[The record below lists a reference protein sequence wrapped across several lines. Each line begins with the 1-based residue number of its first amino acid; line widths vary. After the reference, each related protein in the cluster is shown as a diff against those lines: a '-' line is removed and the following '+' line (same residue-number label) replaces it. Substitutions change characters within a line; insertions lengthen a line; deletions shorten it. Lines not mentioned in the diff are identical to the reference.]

1 MKHSVPEWV
10 NSRYN
15 PYVYITETDCTE
27 KRKIKHLGV
36 SKILLV
42 AFGAAVLIG
51 GCYANSTPTTEIKPT
66 TYTVQQGETLWD
78 ISKKI
83 VGEEKDCRPVY
94 QKIADDNG
102 IKNGHIVPGQ
112 KLIIK

>member
-15 PYVYITETDCTE
+15 PEAYTDQTDCTA
-27 KRKIKHLGV
+27 KTKIKLGV
-36 SKILLV
+36 SKVLLI

-51 GCYANSTPTTEIKPT
+51 GCYASSTPTTIKPT